1 MDEAI
6 RHDCFF
12 QNRPCEYFPCHKG
25 IPEEAFNCLFCYC
38 PLYTLGKKCGGNF
51 LYTDRGIKSCENC
64 TFPQWRENYEKIL
77 ARYGDLMDVVKRM
90 DREGK
95 QEDER
100 TPDARKTD

>member
-38 PLYTLGKKCGGNF
+38 PL
-51 LYTDRGIKSCENC
+51 
-64 TFPQWRENYEKIL
+64 
-77 ARYGDLMDVVKRM
+77 
-90 DREGK
+90 
-95 QEDER
+95 
-100 TPDARKTD
+100 